1 VVGALLI
8 GAVILYFIRRQRKKT
23 KFAAREPEPD
33 MDVLRG
39 PVYNH
44 TSTRTGKYFSPDT
57 VGTSTDAVTSE
68 HVSRVSPMVTN
79 GGSHGESALGEGGQ
93 QELDGKDTQIE
104 PALTRSTEEEPQA
117 HELPSELGQP
127 ERREPMPVYHEL
139 AGRELTR
146 SEHDA
151 VSTVGSLPS
160 HVGREEGDD
169 HLDSPFVST
178 LGSMGWQDEGADASS
193 DMVSPAT
200 PVNRS
205 SKRFSA

>member
-1 VVGALLI
+1 VVGVLLI
-8 GAVILYFIRRQRKKT
+8 GALILYFIRRQRKKT

-57 VGTSTDAVTSE
+57 VGTSTDAGTSE
-68 HVSRVSPMVTN
+68 HVSRVSPIVTI
-79 GGSHGESALGEGGQ
+79 GGSHGESALGEGGE
-93 QELDGKDTQIE
+93 QELDGEDTQIG
-104 PALTRSTEEEPQA
+104 PGFTRSTEEEPQV
-117 HELPSELGQP
+117 HQLHGESSQP
-127 ERREPMPVYHEL
+127 EREPTPIYHEL
-139 AGRELTR
+139 AGKEVTR

-151 VSTVGSLPS
+151 VSTVGTLPS
-160 HVGREEGDD
+160 RADREEGDD

-193 DMVSPAT
+193 DIVSPTT
-200 PVNRS
+200 PVNHGS
-205 SKRFSA
+205 ERFSM